1 METCTN
7 TKIDAFVFHVP
18 NEPYLIV
25 KCTAFQYQP
34 GSLGCM
40 MLKQGYPID
49 LSEPWT
55 EIRRIGRRTFAK
67 RENTLYDISE
77 VAHLKIN
84 TPM

>member
-1 METCTN
+1 METQA
-7 TKIDAFVFHVP
+7 AFVFPVP

-25 KCTAFQYQP
+25 KRTAFQYQP
-34 GSLGCM
+34 GGLGCI

-55 EIRRIGRRTFAK
+55 EIRRIGYRTFAK
-67 RENTLYDISE
+67 RGDTLYDITE